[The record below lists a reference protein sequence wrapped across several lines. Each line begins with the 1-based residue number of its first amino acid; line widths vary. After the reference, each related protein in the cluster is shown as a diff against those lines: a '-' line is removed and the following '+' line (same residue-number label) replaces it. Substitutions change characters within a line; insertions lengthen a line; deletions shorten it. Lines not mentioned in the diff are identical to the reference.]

1 MTQVKSVAVYCSAS
15 ANIDEEYLN
24 QGKILAKH
32 IVKHG
37 MRLVYGG
44 GHVGLMG
51 AVADGVM
58 AEGGEVFGVTT
69 KHLDQYEVGHQGVTE
84 LKIVD
89 DMHAR
94 KNMMFEEADGFII
107 MPGGFGTLEELFEVL
122 TWKQIGLHD
131 KPIVLVNIN
140 GFWDPLKKLM
150 KSIVDKKFASSGDD
164 EIYHFVDDI
173 EKAVSQL
180 VEMPRVKINP
190 SKKWIRE

>member
-1 MTQVKSVAVYCSAS
+1 MKPVNSVAVYCSAS

>member
-15 ANIDEEYLN
+15 ANIDEHYFE
-24 QGKILAKH
+24 QGKILARD
-32 IVKHG
+32 IAKHG

-51 AVADGVM
+51 IVANEVL
-58 AEGGEVFGVTT
+58 ANEGEVFGVTT
-69 KHLDQYEVGHQGVTE
+69 KHLDQYEVGHKGVTE

-107 MPGGFGTLEELFEVL
+107 MPGGFGTLEELFEVI

-131 KPIVLVNIN
+131 KPIVIVNVD
-140 GFWDPLKKLM
+140 GFWDPLKELM
-150 KSIVDKKFASSGDD
+150 NSIIKKKFASTTDNA
-164 EIYHFVDDI
+164 IFLFVD
-173 EKAVSQL
+173 K
-180 VEMPRVKINP
+180 VEEAISKLTEAPRVAINP
-190 SKKWIRE
+190 SKKWVRE